1 MLARSNATLSRKRTL
16 HLVAAAA
23 LGATVLAACGSGSA
37 YSSSPNS
44 TTARTAKTAA
54 PVKAVVPVK
63 TGDTNL
69 GKHADGTPV
78 TLEEHDAAA
87 AELQADV
94 TKTTTARDDKHA
106 ADVESVRATAEA
118 TYHERDQA
126 FFDGSHQLKAGK
138 WPLYRFSGDAAAGDT
153 NGQGSAGF
161 FVVTPAGTLHKS

>member
-16 HLVAAAA
+16 PLVAAAA

-69 GKHADGTPV
+69 GKVLVDANGRTLYALTDDTKGTSTCFDACAGAWPPLTVDGTSVPIG
-78 TLEEHDAAA
+78 LDANVFSVAA
-87 AELQADV
+87 
-94 TKTTTARDDKHA
+94 RP
-106 ADVESVRATAEA
+106 
-118 TYHERDQA
+118 
-126 FFDGSHQLKAGK
+126 DGSHQLKAGK